1 LRYLIL
7 IIFLFNASS
16 CQYIKSKFERKDD
29 AIARAYDKYLFAEDV
44 AGIVPKGTQA
54 KDSIDIVHSYINNW
68 IRQQVLLKQ
77 AENNT
82 NYNEEM
88 INAQLESY
96 RNALII
102 YSYEQQLVAQKL
114 DTVVTDEQIENYYA
128 LNKSNFELKKSI
140 VKASYA
146 KIPLS
151 AHTIDNAV
159 KWFRSDKE
167 KDRIELET
175 YCTQFATIYSLS
187 DTNWFYLE
195 HLVNV
200 IPLSR
205 YSESYI
211 LQKTNYI
218 EFKPVR

>member
-1 LRYLIL
+1 
-7 IIFLFNASS
+7 
-16 CQYIKSKFERKDD
+16 
-29 AIARAYDKYLFAEDV
+29 
-44 AGIVPKGTQA
+44 
-54 KDSIDIVHSYINNW
+54 YINNW

-205 YSESYI
+205 YS
-211 LQKTNYI
+211 
-218 EFKPVR
+218 